1 MHRRVLA
8 VGQGLPE
15 SGRVILPAIAVTLA
29 GVTAAS
35 VGLAIVERIP
45 VPHLAGMFATAG
57 VALEAFKYMAW
68 PKAAGLLEDGRKLLA
83 GGMAASALALA
94 GFSGWATYD
103 RVAGALTLPPPA
115 ETAGPLIAA
124 AERRLAQLEADRDRV
139 VQQADAMR
147 SRGMVTP
154 ALEFETSA
162 TRRLDERE
170 RELAKELRELRKS
183 LAEAP
188 PRAEVPQWAI
198 PAAGL
203 GFAIALELVPVLIFC
218 SMRRRR
224 KSAEPLEPLE
234 LQTVAPPADLGEP
247 AEVLVEPCQ
256 EAQVEPAPAQD
267 DDQLLE
273 RLLAYVGSL
282 EPGTP
287 VPQKEFAR
295 TVQANNARVVRA
307 FTAAAERGVIIK
319 SKRGYVAA

>member
-1 MHRRVLA
+1 MHRRLLA
-8 VGQGLPE
+8 VGQGLSE

-57 VALEAFKYMAW
+57 VALETFKYMAW
-68 PKAAGLLEDGRKLLA
+68 PKAADLLEDGRNLLA
-83 GGMAASALALA
+83 GGMAASAIVLA

-162 TRRLDERE
+162 TERLDERE

-198 PAAGL
+198 SAAGL

-224 KSAEPLEPLE
+224 KSAEPIE
-234 LQTVAPPADLGEP
+234 LQAVAPPDNLGEP

-256 EAQVEPAPAQD
+256 EVQVEPAPAQD

-273 RLLAYVGSL
+273 RLLTYVGSL

-307 FTAAAERGVIIK
+307 FAAAAERGVIVK